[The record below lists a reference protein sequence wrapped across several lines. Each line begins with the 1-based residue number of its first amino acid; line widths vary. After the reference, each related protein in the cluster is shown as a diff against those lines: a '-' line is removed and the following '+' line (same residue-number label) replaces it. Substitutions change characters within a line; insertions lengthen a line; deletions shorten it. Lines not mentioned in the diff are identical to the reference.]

1 MNKNIE
7 IIHIRGHKCLK
18 VICTCHTDEGAMD
31 FGFNYGDDTAFETMK
46 VGNRKFDTVVEKY
59 FGDAEIRTVPSVVS
73 CVKDEEWG
81 WKHMPGMMEDRPDC
95 CYKVVVEKLVIPMG
109 LYKELIEPFGG
120 FGRAWNTDNN
130 LKTWGEFN
138 KCFKEAFGHELTHLP
153 NMGLVEQYHK
163 EWAKEHA
170 TK

>member
-7 IIHIRGHKCLK
+7 IINIRGHKCLK

-59 FGDAEIRTVPSVVS
+59 FGTAEIKTVPSVVS
-73 CVKDEEWG
+73 CVKDDEWG

-95 CYKVVVEKLVIPMG
+95 CYKVVVEYLVIPMA
-109 LYKELIEPFGG
+109 LHNELIEACGG
-120 FGRAWNTDNN
+120 IGRAWNTDNN
-130 LKTWGEFN
+130 LNTWGEFN
-138 KCFKEAFGHELTHLP
+138 KCFKEAFGHGLTHLP
-153 NMGLVEQYHK
+153 HIGLVEKYHK

-170 TK
+170 SK